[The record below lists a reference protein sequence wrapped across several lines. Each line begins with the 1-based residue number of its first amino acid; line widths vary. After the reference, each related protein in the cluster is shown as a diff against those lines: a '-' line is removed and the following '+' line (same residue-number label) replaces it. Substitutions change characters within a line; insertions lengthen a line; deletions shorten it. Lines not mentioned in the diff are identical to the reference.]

1 MTGQDLRQIAE
12 PWNAFLVDL
21 DRGLSTRL
29 VLHCLGGF
37 AINLIYGLPRPT
49 ADLDMCEVA
58 PSDTKTD
65 VLTRAG
71 EGSSLHTKH
80 GVCLTVVKMA
90 SLPYYYQERLNE
102 PFRGA
107 FRQLQLLVLDPY
119 DLALSKLRRNSEVD
133 IEDVKYLGTSV
144 PLDVQV
150 LRLRYYEE
158 VRPYL
163 TGPPERGD
171 STVDLWCDAIEE
183 SRH

>member
-1 MTGQDLRQIAE
+1 MSSSQIAE
-12 PWNAFLVDL
+12 PWNSFLSDL

-37 AINLIYGLPRPT
+37 AIDLTYGLSRQS
-49 ADLDMCEVA
+49 AGIALCEVA
-58 PSDTKTD
+58 PITTKTD
-65 VLTRAG
+65 LLALAG
-71 EGSSLHTKH
+71 EGSALHNKH
-80 GVCLTVVKMA
+80 SVCLQVVKMA
-90 SLPYYYQERLNE
+90 SLPYYYEERLTE
-102 PFRGA
+102 AFRGA

-119 DLALSKLRRNSEVD
+119 DLALSKLRRNSDVD
-133 IEDVKYLGTSV
+133 IEDVKSLGASV
-144 PLDVQV
+144 PLDLNV

-171 STVDLWCDAIEE
+171 KAVDLWCDAINE